1 MSKPSEFKNR
11 DRFIQIGI
19 TIGTI
24 RRLRGLSQEPLA
36 EKANISRSF
45 LSAIEAPKVV
55 RPFSLEILSNIADAL
70 DVKPETFISA
80 SMIPDDILS

>member
-24 RRLRGLSQEPLA
+24 RRLRVLSQEQ
-36 EKANISRSF
+36 
-45 LSAIEAPKVV
+45 
-55 RPFSLEILSNIADAL
+55 
-70 DVKPETFISA
+70 
-80 SMIPDDILS
+80 